1 MARHTSRE
9 GETPTH
15 DEHRRS
21 FHRRRWLWAC
31 PPPSPI
37 SYLKGSQLSSVSC
50 AVGFILC
57 AFLSIPKSPTETMHT
72 DVA

>member
-1 MARHTSRE
+1 MMSIGDPFIADA
-9 GETPTH
+9 GCGP
-15 DEHRRS
+15 
-21 FHRRRWLWAC
+21 A